1 MAGSRPADPDQ
12 KVHMF
17 DRELSFFIDH
27 QSDLV
32 AKHAGKILTIRG
44 AEVVGVHD
52 TPLQAYLEAQKKFEP
67 GTFMIQRCEP
77 GSGAYTVTL
86 AHV

>member
-1 MAGSRPADPDQ
+1 MFPANI
-12 KVHMF
+12 VAAL
-17 DRELSFFIDH
+17 RELSFFIDH
-27 QSDLV
+27 QNDLV

-44 AEVVGVHD
+44 TEVVGVHD